1 MFFLSSWQCPSSL
14 LCFSRFFITSSQ
26 ISSWK
31 CEKIRGDQ
39 AGKLG
44 VPLRSSCCSTVILP
58 SSIAS
63 TWLRWAVE
71 VLKCDVLVFLLVFFF
86 LRRGLIINFWETNKK
101 KSAEFRGDFF
111 PASRKLA
118 KSFLLKAPRLLQQVN
133 RIWWRLFEMS
143 VFWPGWSNS
152 QMMTTHC
159 QRFRSSFNVV
169 CCRVFLRGVCDVFHS
184 IFGIGCRLVGT
195 SYQQARKLVIAHNK
209 LDINTCMFI
218 QFVLLNV

>member
-1 MFFLSSWQCPSSL
+1 MSKFLIMFFKVFHNFLPNIKLEVWKNSGRPGWKTGSSL
-14 LCFSRFFITSSQ
+14 AFFVLLYGHFTIFHSLNMIEVGSWSTEVWCF
-26 ISSWK
+26 
-31 CEKIRGDQ
+31 
-39 AGKLG
+39 G
-44 VPLRSSCCSTVILP
+44 VSFGV
-58 SSIAS
+58 
-63 TWLRWAVE
+63 
-71 VLKCDVLVFLLVFFF
+71 FF
-86 LRRGLIINFWETNKK
+86 LRRGLIINFWEANKK
-101 KSAEFRGDFF
+101 KSAKFRGDFF